1 MQCAILLSSPD
12 PHCFFLPHPPHNVVL
27 SCARSHLFN
36 LLFFHVAL
44 FYFLFS
50 FYNFIMKIRVPL
62 FFSICSTIRTL
73 DSSLVEGRHTS
84 LAFVVNRTLS
94 YSRANQDGVY
104 WMYRLWVIF
113 PFIPSSFSPLF
124 FSSLLL
130 RHPSFA
136 LPASEPGASDQMEFF
151 HFIFPTLCT
160 DIKFH
165 RSRFCPCAVFHVH
178 TRTFSSSLE
187 LSVKPNLHGLLWM
200 FIPSELSRERKWY

>member
-1 MQCAILLSSPD
+1 MSCSRAPEAVFLIFSFFSFLHFFASLV
-12 PHCFFLPHPPHNVVL
+12 FFLQ
-27 SCARSHLFN
+27 
-36 LLFFHVAL
+36 
-44 FYFLFS
+44 FYNENQSFS
-50 FYNFIMKIRVPL
+50 F
-62 FFSICSTIRTL
+62 FSSSDICSTIRTL

-84 LAFVVNRTLS
+84 LVFAVNRTLP

-113 PFIPSSFSPLF
+113 SFISSS
-124 FSSLLL
+124 SSLLFYFVIPSI
-130 RHPSFA
+130 PSFA

-151 HFIFPTLCT
+151 HFIFPTLGT

-187 LSVKPNLHGLLWM
+187 LSVKPNLHGLFWM
-200 FIPSELSRERKWY
+200 FIPSELSREKMLTILPIK